1 MVGLQPGPDMRRRI
15 LLLLAVL
22 PVLAAAESREARFQV
37 SAQVLPR
44 AAIEA
49 VSAPATLDVTDAD
62 ISRGYKDFAATYRV
76 RSNDPRG
83 YWLRFD
89 ARQGL
94 ADSIEVRGLATP
106 LTIGELG
113 AEVLQAPASRQQEHA
128 LQFHLHLAPA
138 TQPGAYPLPVLVAV
152 ATL

>member
-1 MVGLQPGPDMRRRI
+1 
-15 LLLLAVL
+15 LLAAVPTL
-22 PVLAAAESREARFQV
+22 GAAEMQQSHFQV

-49 VSAPATLDVTDAD
+49 VSAPAMLDVTDAD
-62 ISRGYKDFAATYRV
+62 ISRGYKDYAASYRV

-89 ARQGL
+89 TRQGL
-94 ADSIEVRGLATP
+94 ADSVEVRGLASP

-113 AEVLQAPASRQQEHA
+113 AEVLQAPAARQQAHT
-128 LQFHLHLAPA
+128 LLFRLHFAPA
-138 TQPGAYPLPVLVAV
+138 AQAGTYPLPVLVAV